1 MRKRAAIASTA
12 SISSWLRA
20 DVDSSFE
27 FDFVLG
33 AFDGDTLVGV
43 AGCRR
48 ERLVK
53 HRHTA
58 HTVAQL
64 VWTLFPGLGQG
75 YDPAV
80 MLLASFGLP
89 MTVTAIAMMIWAR
102 RWRARRAA
110 EVSRPG
116 PVRRR

>member
-1 MRKRAAIASTA
+1 MNTVLDYVAHSYRGPFAIA
-12 SISSWLRA
+12 
-20 DVDSSFE
+20 
-27 FDFVLG
+27 LG
-33 AFDGDTLVGV
+33 VGLAV
-43 AGCRR
+43 AP
-48 ERLVK
+48 
-53 HRHTA
+53 
-58 HTVAQL
+58 L